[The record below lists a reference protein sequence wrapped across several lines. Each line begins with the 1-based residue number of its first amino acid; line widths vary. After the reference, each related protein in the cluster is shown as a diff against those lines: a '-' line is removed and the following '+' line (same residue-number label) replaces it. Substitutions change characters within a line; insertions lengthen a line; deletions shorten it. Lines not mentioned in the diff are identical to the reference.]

1 MASLLALTGGELVG
15 VVGQQ
20 LGGPAVLALVVGV
33 QEAPQAVVEAR
44 RTDLVARLGPGHLL
58 FHRSIIGTAGDF
70 FEADM

>member
-1 MASLLALTGGELVG
+1 M
-15 VVGQQ
+15 
-20 LGGPAVLALVVGV
+20 LALVVGV